1 MAPEFCGNENWS
13 FSLYN
18 PTLYGSD
25 TDTEWHCD
33 ISVNGRVFRTGCP
46 SYSPE
51 QAQNTAAHIALHTVL
66 VHANILPG
74 FILPFDHP
82 SFEFKKANGFKFK
95 GETSAD
101 TVTVTPMSALPT
113 RILNSSMPASVMD
126 SMEVAFISRGSR
138 GSRGKGKG
146 KKAQKR
152 LARRGPKPV
161 KAPTPPKTGKGSN
174 LPKTDI
180 DSNLIPLTKSRLA
193 PLLIKPAVVE
203 DPLARL
209 KNMQRELGGMAT
221 DSSYHALLTRK
232 YHDNLNHSGSEQ
244 LTES

>member
-1 MAPEFCGNENWS
+1 MAPDFCEKENWS
-13 FSLYN
+13 FPLYN

-25 TDTEWHCD
+25 TDIEWHCD

-46 SYSPE
+46 SYRPE

-66 VHANILPG
+66 VHANILPE
-74 FILPFDHP
+74 FILPFDDP
-82 SFEFKKANGFKFK
+82 SFEFKKANGFEFK
-95 GETSAD
+95 EEASAD
-101 TVTVTPMSALPT
+101 TVTVTPISVLPA

-126 SMEVAFISRGSR
+126 SMEAAFISRGSR
-138 GSRGKGKG
+138 GRGKG

-161 KAPTPPKTGKGSN
+161 NKSVKAPTPPKTGKGSN
-174 LPKTDI
+174 PPKTDP

-193 PLLIKPAVVE
+193 PLVIKPAVVE

-209 KNMQRELGGMAT
+209 RNMQRELGGMAT

-232 YHDNLNHSGSEQ
+232 CHDNLNHSGP
-244 LTES
+244 